1 MRVYIYTNTFINAYT
16 HITYL
21 YMPSADVQLSLS
33 VSQDSKRL
41 VGHYARSM
49 ASWARHWCS
58 EQFSRLRKKKRL
70 QRSTILTW

>member
-1 MRVYIYTNTFINAYT
+1 MYIYIYVYKYIYKCIYKY
-16 HITYL
+16 HIFVY
-21 YMPSADVQLSLS
+21 AERRAVQLSLS

-49 ASWARHWCS
+49 ASWAR
-58 EQFSRLRKKKRL
+58 FLGVGKNKKRL